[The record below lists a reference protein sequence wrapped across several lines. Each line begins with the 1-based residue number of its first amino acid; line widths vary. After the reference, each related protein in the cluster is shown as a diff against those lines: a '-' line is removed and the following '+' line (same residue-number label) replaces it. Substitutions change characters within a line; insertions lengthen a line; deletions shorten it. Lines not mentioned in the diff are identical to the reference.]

1 MNTFVKSM
9 LGDDFPGFNF
19 LYSIYHVR
27 FGALISLL
35 LVYWTRILF
44 LKHIYLHW
52 WWCSA
57 YRVLYILNWIYRYFT
72 EPHFVH
78 WISMNSL
85 HLFSVPMMMGA
96 TSIHAAT
103 AFCFCQCRLGCR
115 NCANSVV
122 CWLLLLL
129 YNEVFPSAYLQHFVT
144 VVLNLT
150 VLQTT
155 LQLEE
160 QCEARASSLSLL
172 FACKVD

>member
-1 MNTFVKSM
+1 
-9 LGDDFPGFNF
+9 
-19 LYSIYHVR
+19 
-27 FGALISLL
+27 
-35 LVYWTRILF
+35 
-44 LKHIYLHW
+44 
-52 WWCSA
+52 
-57 YRVLYILNWIYRYFT
+57 
-72 EPHFVH
+72 
-78 WISMNSL
+78 MNSL

-172 FACKVD
+172 FASKIDYGNTCNTMDRKTRYAAWASIPSGLWHAFWFSGLYPLYRSPIIGRRGSSGSPCTLE